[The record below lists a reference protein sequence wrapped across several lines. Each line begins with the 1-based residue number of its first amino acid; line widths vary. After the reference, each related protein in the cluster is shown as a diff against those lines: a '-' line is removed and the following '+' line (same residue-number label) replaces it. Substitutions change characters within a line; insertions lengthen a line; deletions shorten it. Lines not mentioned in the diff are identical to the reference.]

1 MTAARVIASVEPL
14 LAAHVKM
21 ARRHGLD
28 EIRIPLARAIGVMHE
43 LQHLRDTVR
52 RERRPVPRGIHS
64 I

>member
-43 LQHLRDTVR
+43 LQHLRDSDR
-52 RERRPVPRGIHS
+52 RAQRFRRDIHP

>member
-28 EIRIPLARAIGVMHE
+28 EIRIPIARAIGVMHE

-52 RERRPVPRGIHS
+52 REQRFRRDIHP